1 MSDEQKPAGEAAGK
15 KKGRGK
21 GRTSR
26 VVANNR
32 AKMIRAVAEGKSPE
46 EIATIGGLSTKN
58 AKESVYQALRPVR
71 PVVLKI
77 LADADHPIEKIFTE
91 HLLPKLK
98 AKRKIYHQGIQMSTE
113 ENDELQTHVALQICK
128 MTGCYAAEKVQVD
141 VNHSFTVDLSDASD
155 DDIRAILSA
164 GARASRA
171 KSVGGSHRVVQEI
184 PVSVDVGG

>member
-1 MSDEQKPAGEAAGK
+1 M
-15 KKGRGK
+15 
-21 GRTSR
+21 
-26 VVANNR
+26 VAENR
-32 AKMIRAVAEGKSPE
+32 AKMLKAVAEGESPE
-46 EIATIGGLSTKN
+46 EIAAIGGLSTKD
-58 AKESVYQALRPVR
+58 AKSSVYQALRPVR

-98 AKRKIYHQGIQMSTE
+98 AKRKIYHQGIHLSTE

-155 DDIRAILSA
+155 DDIRAILTA

-171 KSVGGSHRVVQEI
+171 KSVSGSHRVV
-184 PVSVDVGG
+184 PSLPAGVDAGG